1 MSSITFKYKKE
12 LGDLMENN
20 YQSLKKDIAMFTAK
34 LFNKDEDE
42 IMVDFEEYQIYEGKR
57 DILVRAET
65 SRKNIDLLN
74 DWALGIK
81 KIIMNSNL
89 NGKNLVIGIKTYI
102 TDSCWQEFELK

>member
-1 MSSITFKYKKE
+1 MSSITFKFKKE
-12 LGDLMENN
+12 LLVLMNENYFDLKNN
-20 YQSLKKDIAMFTAK
+20 IAEFTAK
-34 LFNKDEDE
+34 LFNKNEDE
-42 IMVDFEEYQIYEGKR
+42 IIIDFEEYQIYEGKR

-81 KIIMNSNL
+81 KIIMDSNL